1 MPDAA
6 LPEGTIGMKICMIG
20 CGSFAQLCHGPAQQ
34 KLSASYPDV
43 ALAACCDTDPTSS
56 QKYGEAFGYERQY
69 SNAHEML
76 SAEKPDAV
84 ILAVPPRVTCAAA
97 SDVLEL
103 GFPLLL
109 EKPPGMT
116 PSELERLITAAEK
129 GGAGAQVAFNRHYM
143 PVMRRAQEILDEFFR
158 AETVQRIDYEMIRFE
173 RWDPDFSTTAI
184 HALDGA
190 LLLAG
195 SPFRTVEIGYQPQR
209 REKLE
214 ATDVTVSAE
223 CFSGTKVQVTIRPV
237 SSANTESARID
248 GGRQSL
254 NLTIPISP
262 QSEGDGSVEHRRDG
276 AIVSS
281 FSDRGV
287 GAVERLG
294 ILDETRAFLDSV
306 RSRGPFSP
314 RLEDCKQR
322 VALMDAIRNRRSGP
336 IRFDERWA

>member
-1 MPDAA
+1 MREAEF
-6 LPEGTIGMKICMIG
+6 PEGAIGMKICMIG
-20 CGSFAQLCHGPAQQ
+20 CGSFARLCHGPAQR
-34 KLSASYPDV
+34 KLSASHPGV
-43 ALAACCDTDPTSS
+43 TLAACCDTDPGSS
-56 QKYGEAFGYERQY
+56 QEYGEEFGYERHY
-69 SNAHEML
+69 SNAREML
-76 SAEKPDAV
+76 SEEKPDAV
-84 ILAVPPRVTCAAA
+84 ILAVPPLVTCAAA
-97 SDVLEL
+97 SAVLEL

-116 PSELERLITAAEK
+116 PSELGRLITAAEK

-143 PVMRRAQEILDEFFR
+143 PVMRRAQEILRESFR
-158 AETVQRIDYEMIRFE
+158 AKTVRRIDYEMIRFE

-190 LLLAG
+190 LFLAR
-195 SPFRTVEIGYQPQR
+195 SPFRTVEIAYQPQKR
-209 REKLE
+209 GQLE

-223 CFSGTKVQVTIRPV
+223 CFCGTRVLVTIRPV

-248 GGRQSL
+248 AGSQSL
-254 NLTIPISP
+254 SLTIPISP

-276 AIVSS
+276 VIVSS

-294 ILDETRAFLDSV
+294 ILDETEAFLGSV

-322 VALMDAIRNRRSGP
+322 VALMDAIRSHRPGP
-336 IRFDERWA
+336 IRFDER